1 MRLFVPWKACRF
13 GGAVSMGV
21 VIAGSAS
28 PDPEALI
35 VLAVSVFVILT
46 GGVLIAQ
53 ALARFPRWASHRRGV
68 TR

>member
-1 MRLFVPWKACRF
+1 
-13 GGAVSMGV
+13 MGV